1 MRSPEPQSPSPS
13 EALLHGQFWGWSTGA
28 NNGSGGAG
36 GGSGGGGGGV
46 GGGSSGGN
54 NSCPNSP
61 GGPSSLQA
69 SSPTDSY
76 ALTLTHTHVH
86 VQRLSPRPGKESRL
100 LLPLVELA
108 GCSCPRAP
116 APPLLVLYWYPPG
129 RRRKGVSRR
138 RQVRAYLAES
148 RPDAERWYA
157 AVQCLL
163 RGVVVSATTEFNKSL
178 LPRPRRLLLLVN
190 PFSGRGQAMQ
200 WCQTHILPMIREA
213 NISYNLIQ
221 TERQNHAKELIREI
235 SLSEWDGII
244 IVSGDGLLHE
254 VINGL
259 MERSDWETA
268 IKTPVGILPCGSG
281 NALAGSVNHY
291 AGYDMCLREPLLLNC
306 CFLLCRGGVRPMD
319 LVSVTTS
326 PMSSS
331 SSTNQN
337 GRPAAPRRLFS
348 FLSVAWGFVSDVD
361 IESERYRGLGSA
373 RFTLGTLVRL
383 ASLRSYKGRL
393 SYLPPNAVPLLPDAT
408 PPARRP
414 LSRSITEGLEAF
426 CRTPIHRTVSDMGL
440 SEQRSLRKDD
450 GEREREREKER
461 QERERERER
470 RRNRARG
477 VGVVRASS
485 LAEDRERELEA
496 EGRLGAGADDEDDR
510 MDENDEEREDEAEER
525 GSEND
530 SRSSREESG
539 SSRSDGGSRD
549 GRLDGE
555 EGAMEAREVSEGYGV
570 AIGREAQECEG
581 SCPDTDEEPPDPQK
595 LVRKNS
601 APSSQIA
608 KAFFSQPIGASTDS
622 DAEMEPTAYGEQD
635 EDLNGTYFQREA
647 YPLDPRERS
656 LTISSPF
663 RHSPFSY
670 KPKALDQNQN
680 STRPRPLS
688 LLHHHSHSNSL
699 PPKLPSLSLSLSPTP
714 PSSPSCASPH
724 ASSYLA
730 PRPNTPGSSSPSP
743 SLRSPTPSF
752 NFDIAVPTGPLKN
765 RPNMC
770 GPYSPPHDDLLP
782 PLDQPLPTR
791 DWVTIEG
798 DFVLVLAIYQSHLG
812 ADLLAAPHARFD
824 DGLIHLT
831 FVRAGISRA
840 TLLRLFLAMERGAH
854 LSLSSP
860 YVSHVTAKAFRLQP
874 LSSRGTLTVDGELV
888 PYGPLQAQ
896 IHPSMA
902 RLIVG
907 DSGVRITRF

>member
-1 MRSPEPQSPSPS
+1 MRSPDPLTPTLA
-13 EALLHGQFWGWSTGA
+13 EALLHGQFGGW
-28 NNGSGGAG
+28 G
-36 GGSGGGGGGV
+36 GGSGG
-46 GGGSSGGN
+46 SS

-61 GGPSSLQA
+61 GSSVTT
-69 SSPTDSY
+69 PTAASY
-76 ALTLTHTHVH
+76 ALTLTTTHLH
-86 VQRLSPRPGKESRL
+86 VQRLAPRPGKEARL
-100 LLPLVELA
+100 LLPLSELA

-148 RPDAERWYA
+148 RVEAERWSA

-163 RGVVVSATTEFNKSL
+163 RGVTVSTTTEFSRSL

-221 TERQNHAKELIREI
+221 TERQNHARELIREI
-235 SLSEWDGII
+235 SLPEWDGII

-259 MERSDWETA
+259 MERPDWEQA

-281 NALAGSVNHY
+281 NALAGSINHY

-326 PMSSS
+326 PASS
-331 SSTNQN
+331 QN
-337 GRPAAPRRLFS
+337 GRPAPRRLFS

-393 SYLPPNAVPLLPDAT
+393 SYLPPSVVAPSPDAT
-408 PPARRP
+408 PPPQKRL
-414 LSRSITEGLEAF
+414 LSRSITEGLEGF

-440 SEQRSLRKDD
+440 SEQRSLRKGD
-450 GEREREREKER
+450 GERERERERE
-461 QERERERER
+461 ERERERER
-470 RRNRARG
+470 RRERARG
-477 VGVVRASS
+477 VGVTRASS
-485 LAEDRERELEA
+485 LAEDREREGALEA
-496 EGRLGAGADDEDDR
+496 EEKSQARPHATGV
-510 MDENDEEREDEAEER
+510 EERDGSVDEGMSGKEEKEGEAEE
-525 GSEND
+525 G
-530 SRSSREESG
+530 REKQV
-539 SSRSDGGSRD
+539 SD
-549 GRLDGE
+549 
-555 EGAMEAREVSEGYGV
+555 EGAEDKMRDRSADEMETQCEGVLEARELSEGYGV
-570 AIGREAQECEG
+570 DMGREADESEG
-581 SCPDTDEEPPDPQK
+581 CDPDQIEPEVARRS
-595 LVRKNS
+595 LRKNS
-601 APSSQIA
+601 APSNQIA
-608 KAFFSQPIGASTDS
+608 SAFYGQTSVQDS
-622 DAEMEPTAYGEQD
+622 SSLECGDDEM
-635 EDLNGTYFQREA
+635 DLNGTYSFQREPF
-647 YPLDPRERS
+647 PLDIARERA

-663 RHSPFSY
+663 RHSPFMY
-670 KPKALDQNQN
+670 KPKSLDQNQN
-680 STRPRPLS
+680 ASRPRPLS
-688 LLHHHSHSNSL
+688 LLHHPHSNSL

-714 PSSPSCASPH
+714 PPSPTCPSPRT
-724 ASSYLA
+724 SSYLT
-730 PRPNTPGSSSPSP
+730 PRPNTPNSTSPSP
-743 SLRSPTPSF
+743 SFQSPSPSF
-752 NFDIAVPTGPLKN
+752 TFDLAEPAGPLKN
-765 RPNMC
+765 RGSATAAFTAPLD
-770 GPYSPPHDDLLP
+770 HLLP

-812 ADLLAAPHARFD
+812 ADLHAAPQARFD

-860 YVSHVTAKAFRLQP
+860 YVSHVPARAFRLQP
-874 LSSRGTLTVDGELV
+874 LSPRGTLTVDGELV

-896 IHPSMA
+896 VHPSMA

-907 DSGVRITRF
+907 DAGVTITRF

>member
-1 MRSPEPQSPSPS
+1 MPSPEAPTPSPA
-13 EALLHGQFWGWSTGA
+13 EALLHGQFGGWSSGCGSSISS
-28 NNGSGGAG
+28 NGS
-36 GGSGGGGGGV
+36 
-46 GGGSSGGN
+46 
-54 NSCPNSP
+54 SCPNSP
-61 GGPSSLQA
+61 GGL
-69 SSPTDSY
+69 SSPGPAASY
-76 ALTLTHTHVH
+76 ALTLTHTHLH
-86 VQRLSPRPGKESRL
+86 VQRLSPRPGKEARL
-100 LLPLVELA
+100 LVPLSELV

-129 RRRKGVSRR
+129 KRRKGVSRR

-148 RPDAERWYA
+148 RGDAERWSA

-163 RGVVVSATTEFNKSL
+163 RGVPVSATTEFNRSL

-221 TERQNHAKELIREI
+221 TERQNHARELIRDI
-235 SLSEWDGII
+235 SLPEWDGIV

-259 MERSDWETA
+259 MERPDWEQA

-281 NALAGSVNHY
+281 NALAGSINHY
-291 AGYDMCLREPLLLNC
+291 AGFDMCLREPLLLNC

-326 PMSSS
+326 QTSAR
-331 SSTNQN
+331 N
-337 GRPAAPRRLFS
+337 GRPSPRRLFS

-393 SYLPPNAVPLLPDAT
+393 SYLPPSVVGSSDST
-408 PPARRP
+408 PPPQRRP
-414 LSRSITEGLEAF
+414 LSRSITEGLEGF

-440 SEQRSLRKDD
+440 SEQRSLRRGE
-450 GEREREREKER
+450 GEREKESEREKER
-461 QERERERER
+461 ER
-470 RRNRARG
+470 RRERARG
-477 VGVVRASS
+477 VGVTRASS
-485 LAEDRERELEA
+485 LAEDKEKEV
-496 EGRLGAGADDEDDR
+496 
-510 MDENDEEREDEAEER
+510 EAEELEKEHVMSKTNATER
-525 GSEND
+525 DGSVDEAILNKEEQTERETPTSQSEDGTEEPDSND
-530 SRSSREESG
+530 KDEEQIQESG
-539 SSRSDGGSRD
+539 DERD
-549 GRLDGE
+549 GTYDGVL
-555 EGAMEAREVSEGYGV
+555 EAGEVNEGYGV
-570 AIGREAQECEG
+570 DMEREPNESDECCLDSSNQEALRRG
-581 SCPDTDEEPPDPQK
+581 
-595 LVRKNS
+595 LRKNS
-601 APSSQIA
+601 APSSQIVRS
-608 KAFFSQPIGASTDS
+608 FFGLSTGQGPPLGS
-622 DAEMEPTAYGEQD
+622 DASYDND
-635 EDLNGTYFQREA
+635 EIDLNGTYPFQSEP
-647 YPLDPRERS
+647 YPLDIARERA

-670 KPKALDQNQN
+670 KPKSSDHNQN
-680 STRPRPLS
+680 MSRPRPLS
-688 LLHHHSHSNSL
+688 LLQHSHSNSL

-714 PSSPSCASPH
+714 PSSPSCTSPH
-724 ASSYLA
+724 SSSYLA
-730 PRPNTPGSSSPSP
+730 PRPNTPSSASPSP
-743 SLRSPTPSF
+743 SLRSPSPSF
-752 NFDIAVPTGPLKN
+752 TFEVPEATGHIRN
-765 RPNMC
+765 RPAAATTLN
-770 GPYSPPHDDLLP
+770 PPKDDLLP
-782 PLDQPLPTR
+782 PLDQPLPAR

-812 ADLLAAPHARFD
+812 ADLLAAPQARFD

-860 YVSHVTAKAFRLQP
+860 YVSHVAAKAFRLQP
-874 LSSRGTLTVDGELV
+874 LSPRGTLTVDGELV

-896 IHPSMA
+896 
-902 RLIVG
+902 
-907 DSGVRITRF
+907 VRDG

>member
-1 MRSPEPQSPSPS
+1 MRSPDPQSPSPD
-13 EALLHGQFWGWSTGA
+13 EALLHGQFGGWS
-28 NNGSGGAG
+28 
-36 GGSGGGGGGV
+36 SGGGGGG
-46 GGGSSGGN
+46 GGGSNN
-54 NSCPNSP
+54 NSR
-61 GGPSSLQA
+61 PSSPSLP
-69 SSPTDSY
+69 SSPAATY

-100 LLPLVELA
+100 LIPLVELA
-108 GCSCPRAP
+108 GCSCPRSP
-116 APPLLVLYWYPPG
+116 FPPLLVLYWYPPG
-129 RRRKGVSRR
+129 KRRKGVSRR

-148 RPDAERWYA
+148 RQEAEKWFA

-163 RGVVVSATTEFNKSL
+163 RGVPVSATTEFSKSL

-221 TERQNHAKELIREI
+221 TERQNHARELVREI
-235 SLSEWDGII
+235 SLPEWDGII
-244 IVSGDGLLHE
+244 IISGDGLLHE

-259 MERSDWETA
+259 MERPDWEQA

-281 NALAGSVNHY
+281 NALAGSINHH

-326 PMSSS
+326 PSSS
-331 SSTNQN
+331 SSSNQN
-337 GRPAAPRRLFS
+337 GRPTAPRRLFS

-393 SYLPPNAVPLLPDAT
+393 SYLPPNAVTASPDAT
-408 PPARRP
+408 PQPPKRP
-414 LSRSITEGLEAF
+414 LSRSITEGLEGF

-440 SEQRSLRKDD
+440 SEQRSLRKGD
-450 GEREREREKER
+450 GERERE
-461 QERERERER
+461 ERERERER
-470 RRNRARG
+470 RRERARG

-485 LAEDRERELEA
+485 LAEDREREI
-496 EGRLGAGADDEDDR
+496 
-510 MDENDEEREDEAEER
+510 EAEEKMEER
-525 GSEND
+525 SGTSSESNEREECD
-530 SRSSREESG
+530 GDDKSERSEEGSREKEDERMTERDSG
-539 SSRSDGGSRD
+539 I
-549 GRLDGE
+549 DGE
-555 EGAMEAREVSEGYGV
+555 GVMEAREVSEGYGV
-570 AIGREAQECEG
+570 DEG
-581 SCPDTDEEPPDPQK
+581 KEVDESEGNYAPDPRK
-595 LVRKNS
+595 VLRKNS
-601 APSSQIA
+601 APSSQIVNA
-608 KAFFSQPIGASTDS
+608 AFFSQPIGSDS
-622 DAEMEPTAYGEQD
+622 DRDMESSTYGDVD

-647 YPLDPRERS
+647 YPLEGARERA
-656 LTISSPF
+656 LTISSSPF
-663 RHSPFSY
+663 RKSPFSF
-670 KPKALDQNQN
+670 KPKNVDQNQN

-688 LLHHHSHSNSL
+688 LLHHPNTNSL

-714 PSSPSCASPH
+714 PPSPSCASPH
-724 ASSYLA
+724 SSAYLA
-730 PRPNTPGSSSPSP
+730 PRPNTPGSASPSP
-743 SLRSPTPSF
+743 SLRSPSPSF
-752 NFDIAVPTGPLKN
+752 TFDIAEPAGPLKN
-765 RPNMC
+765 RSPLSTS
-770 GPYSPPHDDLLP
+770 YSPPRDDLLP

-791 DWVTIEG
+791 DWVTLEG
-798 DFVLVLAIYQSHLG
+798 DFVLVLAIYQTHLG
-812 ADLLAAPHARFD
+812 ADLLAAPQAQFD

-860 YVSHVTAKAFRLQP
+860 YVSHIPARAFRLQP
-874 LSSRGTLTVDGELV
+874 LSPRGTLTVDGELV

-907 DSGVRITRF
+907 DSGVRVTRF

>member
-1 MRSPEPQSPSPS
+1 MMRTPDPLSHAPA
-13 EALLHGQFWGWSTGA
+13 EALLHAQFGGWGGGGA
-28 NNGSGGAG
+28 DGSGSGGNG
-36 GGSGGGGGGV
+36 NGS
-46 GGGSSGGN
+46 
-54 NSCPNSP
+54 PNSP
-61 GGPSSLQA
+61 GGGAAPTA
-69 SSPTDSY
+69 SSY
-76 ALTLTHTHVH
+76 ALTLTPTHLH
-86 VQRLSPRPGKESRL
+86 VQRLAPRPGKEGRL
-100 LLPLVELA
+100 LLPLAELA

-148 RPDAERWYA
+148 RAEAERWSA

-163 RGVVVSATTEFNKSL
+163 RGMTVSSTTEFSRSL

-200 WCQTHILPMIREA
+200 WCQSHILPMIREA

-221 TERQNHAKELIREI
+221 TERQNHARELIREI
-235 SLSEWDGII
+235 SLPEWDGII

-259 MERSDWETA
+259 MERPDWEQA

-281 NALAGSVNHY
+281 NALAGSINHY

-326 PMSSS
+326 PASS
-331 SSTNQN
+331 QN
-337 GRPAAPRRLFS
+337 GRPAPRRLFS

-393 SYLPPNAVPLLPDAT
+393 SYLPPSAVAASPDAS
-408 PPARRP
+408 PPPQKRL
-414 LSRSITEGLEAF
+414 LSRSITEGLEGF

-440 SEQRSLRKDD
+440 SEQRSLRE
-450 GEREREREKER
+450 GERERERERE
-461 QERERERER
+461 ERERERER
-470 RRNRARG
+470 RRQRARG
-477 VGVVRASS
+477 VGVTRASS
-485 LAEDRERELEA
+485 LAEDREREGALEA
-496 EGRLGAGADDEDDR
+496 EEKSRARGANAMETEDDSA
-510 MDENDEEREDEAEER
+510 DEADEGMSEKEEKAGQTEEEEEEQLSEGNAETR
-525 GSEND
+525 GLRD
-530 SRSSREESG
+530 PGAEESEAQREG
-539 SSRSDGGSRD
+539 VLAARELSEGDGVDMGTEADES
-549 GRLDGE
+549 
-555 EGAMEAREVSEGYGV
+555 EGCDPYLSQPEEARRS
-570 AIGREAQECEG
+570 
-581 SCPDTDEEPPDPQK
+581 
-595 LVRKNS
+595 LRKNS

-608 KAFFSQPIGASTDS
+608 SAFFGRAPVQSSSSPEDSGAYCD
-622 DAEMEPTAYGEQD
+622 D
-635 EDLNGTYFQREA
+635 EIDVNGTYFQKEPF
-647 YPLDPRERS
+647 PLDVARERA

-663 RHSPFSY
+663 RHSPFMF
-670 KPKALDQNQN
+670 KPKSLDQNQN
-680 STRPRPLS
+680 ASRPRPLS
-688 LLHHHSHSNSL
+688 LLHHPHTNSL
-699 PPKLPSLSLSLSPTP
+699 PPKLPSLSMALSPTP
-714 PSSPSCASPH
+714 PSSPTCSSPRAPSYLTPRSNTPNS
-724 ASSYLA
+724 ASS
-730 PRPNTPGSSSPSP
+730 SP
-743 SLRSPTPSF
+743 SLRSPSSSSF
-752 NFDIAVPTGPLKN
+752 TFDLAEPDGPLKDRGLAPAAFN
-765 RPNMC
+765 
-770 GPYSPPHDDLLP
+770 PPRDDLLP

-798 DFVLVLAIYQSHLG
+798 DFVLVLALYQTHLG
-812 ADLLAAPHARFD
+812 ADLHAAPQAKFD

-860 YVSHVTAKAFRLQP
+860 YVSHVPARAFRLQP
-874 LSSRGTLTVDGELV
+874 LSPRGTLTVDGELV

-907 DSGVRITRF
+907 DAGVTITRF

>member
-1 MRSPEPQSPSPS
+1 MRSPEPSSPSTS
-13 EALLHGQFWGWSTGA
+13 EALLHGQFGSWGS
-28 NNGSGGAG
+28 NSN
-36 GGSGGGGGGV
+36 
-46 GGGSSGGN
+46 N

-61 GGPSSLQA
+61 GGPGGLSPA
-69 SSPTDSY
+69 ASPTLSPASNY

-86 VQRLSPRPGKESRL
+86 IQRLSPRPGKEARL
-100 LLPLVELA
+100 LLPLSELV

-129 RRRKGVSRR
+129 KRRKGVSRR

-148 RPDAERWYA
+148 RPQAERWSA

-163 RGVVVSATTEFNKSL
+163 RDVAVTADTEFSRSL

-221 TERQNHAKELIREI
+221 TERQNHARELIREI
-235 SLSEWDGII
+235 SLTEWDGII

-259 MERSDWETA
+259 MERADWEQA

-281 NALAGSVNHY
+281 NALAGSVNHS

-319 LVSVTTS
+319 VVSVTTS
-326 PMSSS
+326 PPP
-331 SSTNQN
+331 TNN
-337 GRPAAPRRLFS
+337 NHAAAPRRLFS

-373 RFTLGTLVRL
+373 RFTLGTLVRI

-393 SYLPPNAVPLLPDAT
+393 SYLPPSIFTSSPDAT
-408 PPARRP
+408 PPPPRRP
-414 LSRSITEGLEAF
+414 LSRSITEGLEGF
-426 CRTPIHRTVSDMGL
+426 CRTPIHRTCSDMGI
-440 SEQRSLRKDD
+440 SEQRSLRK
-450 GEREREREKER
+450 GEGEREKEER
-461 QERERERER
+461 QRERER
-470 RRNRARG
+470 RRERARG
-477 VGVVRASS
+477 GGAGVVRASS
-485 LAEDRERELEA
+485 LAEDREREMEA
-496 EGRLGAGADDEDDR
+496 EEERSGTSSESNERDGCSTGRGERLAGIKD
-510 MDENDEEREDEAEER
+510 EREDEGRVEHDSSETEEEDEER
-525 GSEND
+525 VKGDAS
-530 SRSSREESG
+530 
-539 SSRSDGGSRD
+539 GGSIEVERAPHARVPGD
-549 GRLDGE
+549 G
-555 EGAMEAREVSEGYGV
+555 
-570 AIGREAQECEG
+570 
-581 SCPDTDEEPPDPQK
+581 DEEPEGDFTRQDG
-595 LVRKNS
+595 LQEGRRAQRKNS
-601 APSSQIA
+601 APSSQII
-608 KAFFSQPIGASTDS
+608 KTLFNQPLSQEADPDS
-622 DAEMEPTAYGEQD
+622 GSSYGVED
-635 EDLNGTYFQREA
+635 MDLNGAYFQKEP
-647 YPLDPRERS
+647 YQLDVARERS

-670 KPKALDQNQN
+670 KAKTLDQNQN
-680 STRPRPLS
+680 ASRPRPLS
-688 LLHHHSHSNSL
+688 LLQHSHSNSL

-724 ASSYLA
+724 SSSFLV
-730 PRPNTPGSSSPSP
+730 PRPNTPNSTSPSP
-743 SLRSPTPSF
+743 SLRTQSSSF
-752 NFDIAVPTGPLKN
+752 NFDIAEPAGPQKGRLYPLPLNIPK
-765 RPNMC
+765 
-770 GPYSPPHDDLLP
+770 DDLLP

-798 DFVLVLAIYQSHLG
+798 DFVLVLALYQTHLG
-812 ADLLAAPHARFD
+812 ADLHAAPQAKFD

-840 TLLRLFLAMERGAH
+840 TLLRLFFAMERGTHHAV
-854 LSLSSP
+854 SSP
-860 YVSHVTAKAFRLQP
+860 YVSHVSCRAFRLQP
-874 LSSRGTLTVDGELV
+874 LSTRGTLTVDGELV

-896 IHPSMA
+896 VHPSMA

>member
-1 MRSPEPQSPSPS
+1 MRSPDPATPSPA
-13 EALLHGQFWGWSTGA
+13 EALLHGQFGGWGNSSNST
-28 NNGSGGAG
+28 
-36 GGSGGGGGGV
+36 
-46 GGGSSGGN
+46 
-54 NSCPNSP
+54 SCPNSP
-61 GGPSSLQA
+61 GGPGGLSPSP
-69 SSPTDSY
+69 SPTTASASSY
-76 ALTLTHTHVH
+76 ALTLTHTHIH
-86 VQRLSPRPGKESRL
+86 VQRLAPKPGKEARL
-100 LLPLVELA
+100 LLPLSELA
-108 GCSCPRAP
+108 GCSCPRSP

-148 RPDAERWYA
+148 RVDAERWSA

-163 RGVVVSATTEFNKSL
+163 RGVNVTADTEFSKSL

-221 TERQNHAKELIREI
+221 TERRNHARELIREV
-235 SLSEWDGII
+235 SLPEWDGII

-259 MERSDWETA
+259 MERPDWEQA

-281 NALAGSVNHY
+281 NALAGSINHN
-291 AGYDMCLREPLLLNC
+291 AGYDMCLRETLLLNC
-306 CFLLCRGGVRPMD
+306 CFLLCRGDIQPMD

-326 PMSSS
+326 PVLS
-331 SSTNQN
+331 QN
-337 GRPAAPRRLFS
+337 GRPAPPRRLFS

-393 SYLPPNAVPLLPDAT
+393 SYLPPSVISPSPDAT
-408 PPARRP
+408 PTPPRRP
-414 LSRSITEGLEAF
+414 LSRSITEGLDGF
-426 CRTPIHRTVSDMGL
+426 CRTPIHRTCSDMGI
-440 SEQRSLRKDD
+440 SEQRSLRRGD
-450 GEREREREKER
+450 GEREREAER
-461 QERERERER
+461 QQERER
-470 RRNRARG
+470 RRERARG
-477 VGVVRASS
+477 GGTGVVRASS
-485 LAEDRERELEA
+485 LAEDREREREGEVGMYAEEDRSGTSSESTERDECCMVTEDDSEGNRDDEGRGGGRVKRDPSEMDEEGPGKDGGGSVSSGGGVVEARELGENYGVDVGREADEEA
-496 EGRLGAGADDEDDR
+496 EGCFSYPDNL
-510 MDENDEEREDEAEER
+510 
-525 GSEND
+525 
-530 SRSSREESG
+530 
-539 SSRSDGGSRD
+539 
-549 GRLDGE
+549 
-555 EGAMEAREVSEGYGV
+555 
-570 AIGREAQECEG
+570 QETRK
-581 SCPDTDEEPPDPQK
+581 S
-595 LVRKNS
+595 LRKNS

-608 KAFFSQPIGASTDS
+608 NALFSQPMSQEADPQCGMS
-622 DAEMEPTAYGEQD
+622 YEQD
-635 EDLNGTYFQREA
+635 ELDLNGTFFQRDP
-647 YPLDPRERS
+647 YPLDVARERA

-663 RHSPFSY
+663 RHSPFSF
-670 KPKALDQNQN
+670 KPKTLDQNQN
-680 STRPRPLS
+680 ASRPRPLS
-688 LLHHHSHSNSL
+688 LLHHPHSNSL

-724 ASSYLA
+724 SSSYLA
-730 PRPNTPGSSSPSP
+730 PRPNTPNSTSTSP
-743 SLRSPTPSF
+743 SLRNPSSSF
-752 NFDIAVPTGPLKN
+752 TFDLTEPTGALKN
-765 RPNMC
+765 RPPVLLPFN
-770 GPYSPPHDDLLP
+770 PPRDDLLP

-798 DFVLVLAIYQSHLG
+798 DFVLVLAIYQTHLG
-812 ADLLAAPHARFD
+812 ADLHAAPQASFD

-840 TLLRLFLAMERGAH
+840 TLLRLFFAMERGSH

-860 YVSHVTAKAFRLQP
+860 YVSHVPARAFRLQP

-896 IHPSMA
+896 VHPSMA

-907 DSGVRITRF
+907 DSGVKITKF

>member
-1 MRSPEPQSPSPS
+1 MRTPDSLSPAPA
-13 EALLHGQFWGWSTGA
+13 EALLHSQFGGW
-28 NNGSGGAG
+28 
-36 GGSGGGGGGV
+36 GGGGAD
-46 GGGSSGGN
+46 GSASGSNGS
-54 NSCPNSP
+54 SCPNSP
-61 GGPSSLQA
+61 GSGSAPTA
-69 SSPTDSY
+69 SSY
-76 ALTLTHTHVH
+76 ALTLTPSHLHI
-86 VQRLSPRPGKESRL
+86 QRLAPRSGKEARL
-100 LLPLVELA
+100 LLPLAELA

-148 RPDAERWYA
+148 RVEAERWSA

-163 RGVVVSATTEFNKSL
+163 RGVRVSSTTEFSRSL

-200 WCQTHILPMIREA
+200 WCQSHILPMIREA

-221 TERQNHAKELIREI
+221 TERQNHARELIREI
-235 SLSEWDGII
+235 SLPEWDGIV

-259 MERSDWETA
+259 MERPDWEQA

-281 NALAGSVNHY
+281 NALAGSINHH

-326 PMSSS
+326 PTSS
-331 SSTNQN
+331 QN
-337 GRPAAPRRLFS
+337 GRPAPRRLFS

-393 SYLPPNAVPLLPDAT
+393 SYLPPCTVAPSPDTT
-408 PPARRP
+408 PPPQKRL
-414 LSRSITEGLEAF
+414 LSRSITEGLEGF
-426 CRTPIHRTVSDMGL
+426 CRTPIHRTISDMGL
-440 SEQRSLRKDD
+440 SEQRSLRE
-450 GEREREREKER
+450 GERERERQREKEERQKER
-461 QERERERER
+461 QR
-470 RRNRARG
+470 RRQRARG
-477 VGVVRASS
+477 VGVTRASS
-485 LAEDRERELEA
+485 LAEDREREGALEA
-496 EGRLGAGADDEDDR
+496 EEQSRACGADVPETEE
-510 MDENDEEREDEAEER
+510 MDESADEGMSEKTGQSEDELDEQLSEEKTEDTMRDPGAEDTE
-525 GSEND
+525 EQ
-530 SRSSREESG
+530 REG
-539 SSRSDGGSRD
+539 VV
-549 GRLDGE
+549 
-555 EGAMEAREVSEGYGV
+555 EARELSEGYGV
-570 AIGREAQECEG
+570 DMGKEADESEG
-581 SCPDTDEEPPDPQK
+581 CDPYLSEQQMARRSM
-595 LVRKNS
+595 RKNS

-608 KAFFSQPIGASTDS
+608 SAFFGQASVQGSSSLEGAASYGD
-622 DAEMEPTAYGEQD
+622 DEMD
-635 EDLNGTYFQREA
+635 MNGTYFQGEPF
-647 YPLDPRERS
+647 PLDVARERA

-663 RHSPFSY
+663 RHSP
-670 KPKALDQNQN
+670 
-680 STRPRPLS
+680 
-688 LLHHHSHSNSL
+688 
-699 PPKLPSLSLSLSPTP
+699 
-714 PSSPSCASPH
+714 
-724 ASSYLA
+724 
-730 PRPNTPGSSSPSP
+730 
-743 SLRSPTPSF
+743 
-752 NFDIAVPTGPLKN
+752 PLKN
-765 RPNMC
+765 GSLANAAFN
-770 GPYSPPHDDLLP
+770 PPRDDLLP

-798 DFVLVLAIYQSHLG
+798 DFVLVLALYQTHLG
-812 ADLLAAPHARFD
+812 ADLHAAPQAKFD

-860 YVSHVTAKAFRLQP
+860 YVSHVPARAFRLQP
-874 LSSRGTLTVDGELV
+874 LSPRGTLTVDGELV

-896 IHPSMA
+896 VHPSMA

-907 DSGVRITRF
+907 DAGVTITRF